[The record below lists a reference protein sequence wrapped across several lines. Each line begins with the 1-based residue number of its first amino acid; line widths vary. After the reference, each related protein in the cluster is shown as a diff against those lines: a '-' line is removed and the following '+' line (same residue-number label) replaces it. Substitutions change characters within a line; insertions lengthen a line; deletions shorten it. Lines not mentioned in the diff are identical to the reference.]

1 MKIQVPVLGGL
12 RKKVSISS
20 GTSIAGYDSLTLAQ
34 LASLL
39 GVVQAPKTL
48 PNTISQT
55 GVASLNVGPGLTGG
69 GPLIGNVA
77 LGLALGTLPAGS
89 QLYDSDAEDYG
100 MMLSLPGP
108 QGLRGLQGFSIPGLD
123 GIDGEDGFPGIP
135 GAAGATGPQGPAGPA
150 GSGSGG
156 PVPWTYN
163 DFELDDPLHV
173 QGLPGNPGGTGPTGP
188 TGPAGLSGYP
198 IPSEP
203 EDPEMPQVI
212 PGAAAN
218 VMFQQRGCTWSNPSS
233 PLTTSSIQDVSILI
247 PVSCVIQRCTIL
259 TKGGIGSCQV
269 DIWSSPI
276 GSYPPNVTNSL
287 CGGNLP
293 TISSGLTHDDSTLT
307 SWATA
312 LPAGNVVTF
321 HLDSTSTFNEIVVM
335 LTLQMNGVSN
345 IGGYTNNDAV
355 GAVANALANTG
366 DVVFTYAAGA
376 ITANYVPAGGGAAP
390 TMPIALPG
398 GFYMIAGTFTLPSS
412 GATVVTFPSG
422 GFPTGCIAVVPSQ
435 GQSASY
441 GYPFSVASISKTGF
455 STDSSAGGG
464 IVAGTGYYIAIGY

>member
-48 PNTISQT
+48 PNTISQS

-173 QGLPGNPGGTGPTGP
+173 QGLPGNPGATGLQGVAGP
-188 TGPAGLSGYP
+188 PGPALWFEADQGEDSIQLQGAIGNPGAAGATGPAGAPGPALWYEADAG
-198 IPSEP
+198 
-203 EDPEMPQVI
+203 ED
-212 PGAAAN
+212 A
-218 VMFQQRGCTWSNPSS
+218 
-233 PLTTSSIQDVSILI
+233 IQL
-247 PVSCVIQRCTIL
+247 Q
-259 TKGGIGSCQV
+259 GIAGN
-269 DIWSSPI
+269 I
-276 GSYPPNVTNSL
+276 G
-287 CGGNLP
+287 
-293 TISSGLTHDDSTLT
+293 
-307 SWATA
+307 
-312 LPAGNVVTF
+312 PAG
-321 HLDSTSTFNEIVVM
+321 
-335 LTLQMNGVSN
+335 
-345 IGGYTNNDAV
+345 
-355 GAVANALANTG
+355 
-366 DVVFTYAAGA
+366 AAGA
-376 ITANYVPAGGGAAP
+376 IGPVANQELDDEDWSFLNRDISGSGDGNVWTGVNNFLNLLVNGQPIPTAMYPQSLDADMGEDPWMPRSESSGLQMGSDFGFFTGTLTGCTTSPTGTFKWFRVGPFVVLAVPSITGVSNTTTMTVTGLPANLQPATTAGYTFCACENNTLDVVVFLIITNGSG
-390 TMPIALPG
+390 TLTFYNSIPG
-398 GFYMIAGTFTLPSS
+398 GPWTASGTKGVLE
-412 GATVVTFPSG
+412 
-422 GFPTGCIAVVPSQ
+422 
-435 GQSASY
+435 SY
-441 GYPFSVASISKTGF
+441 VMYLLL
-455 STDSSAGGG
+455 
-464 IVAGTGYYIAIGY
+464 